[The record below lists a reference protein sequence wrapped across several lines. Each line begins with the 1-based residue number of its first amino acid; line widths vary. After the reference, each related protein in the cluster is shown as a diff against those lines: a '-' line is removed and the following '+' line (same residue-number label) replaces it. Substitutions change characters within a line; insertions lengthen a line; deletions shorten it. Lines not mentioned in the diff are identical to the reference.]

1 MNISIRDAHIDDM
14 DQLLRL
20 WKQMQLGHVAY
31 DPDYYRLKDMGTV
44 ESRIRAYFSELIK
57 NPGITFRV
65 AEMNGPV
72 LGHIVAKIR
81 EAPPIFETEKQLLI
95 ETVVVDENHRRRD
108 IFRQLL
114 ADVTAWGR
122 SRDAYETYLTVDRD
136 NPAIAAYRA
145 LGFEIRQHN
154 MIRTAS

>member
-1 MNISIRDAHIDDM
+1 MLIRDAQIDDM
-14 DQLLRL
+14 DQLFRL

-31 DPDYYRLKDMGTV
+31 HPEYYRLKDMGTV
-44 ESRIRAYFSELIK
+44 EQRIRAYFSTLIE
-57 NPGITFRV
+57 NPDVTFRV
-65 AEMNGPV
+65 AESNGSV
-72 LGHIVAKIR
+72 LGHIVAKIH
-81 EAPPIFETEKQLLI
+81 ETPPIFETEKQLLI
-95 ETVVVDENHRRRD
+95 ETVVVDEDHRRQG

-122 SRDAYETYLTVDRD
+122 SRDAYETSLSVDRD

-154 MIRTAS
+154 MIRPA